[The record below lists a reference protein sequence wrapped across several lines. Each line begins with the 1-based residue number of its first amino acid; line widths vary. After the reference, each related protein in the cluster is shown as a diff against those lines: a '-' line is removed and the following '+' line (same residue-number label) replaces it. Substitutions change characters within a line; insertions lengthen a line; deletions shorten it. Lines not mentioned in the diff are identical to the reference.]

1 VDAIKIACDH
11 VSIQHLDQIEQ
22 LVAEFREQ
30 RLASGHGE
38 DVLQFY
44 TMLWY
49 AWLSLRQLREIV
61 PAGELLGVVL
71 DSSINEDIS
80 MAEPEGGLGS
90 SNSSS
95 NPVHG
100 SSSAVSVDNRF
111 EIVPVGES
119 LDVALDPS
127 IDEDIS
133 MAEPGGGL
141 GSSSNPVHGSSSAV
155 SVDNRFPAAHNQ
167 HNSTT
172 AVTWRDRRRQRNK
185 TNRRAKETGARP
197 YNPGP
202 EFRCPCCDRMLR
214 RNGLIDHV

>member
-11 VSIQHLDQIEQ
+11 VSVQHLDQIEQ

-61 PAGELLGVVL
+61 PAGEPLGVVL

-80 MAEPEGGLGS
+80 MAEPGGGLGS

-95 NPVHG
+95 N
-100 SSSAVSVDNRF
+100 
-111 EIVPVGES
+111 
-119 LDVALDPS
+119 L
-127 IDEDIS
+127 
-133 MAEPGGGL
+133 
-141 GSSSNPVHGSSSAV
+141 VHGSSSAV

-167 HNSTT
+167 PNSTA
-172 AVTWRDRRRQRNK
+172 AVTLKKDRRRQKNRANK
-185 TNRRAKETGARP
+185 RAKVTGARP
-197 YNPGP
+197 HKPVA
-202 EFRCPCCDRMLR
+202 EFLCPCCSRILGR
-214 RNGLIDHV
+214 SGLIGHV